1 MKKLLVDNWIV
12 SLWIGLVMGI
22 SVFSS
27 SCFGS
32 LSVCFT
38 FDEESY
44 LTGDTIVCDASC
56 SVDAEEFQWIAGE
69 GLQMLGTGN
78 GLTEQFLITPL
89 SGTVG
94 REVILE
100 VSAGRSTRRRSKAA
114 LVL

>member
-1 MKKLLVDNWIV
+1 MKKCITWTSLPLVGIV
-12 SLWIGLVMGI
+12 LSIAVY
-22 SVFSS
+22 SS

-44 LTGDTIVCDASC
+44 LTGDTILCDASC
-56 SVDAEEFQWIAGE
+56 STDADEFQWMAGE

-94 REVILE
+94 RDVTLE
-100 VSAGRSTRRRSKAA
+100 VSAGSSTRRRTKAA

>member
-1 MKKLLVDNWIV
+1 MKKLFVDNWIA

-22 SVFSS
+22 AVCSS

-32 LSVCFT
+32 LSACFT

-44 LTGDTIVCDASC
+44 LTGDTIICDASC
-56 SVDAEEFQWIAGE
+56 SIDAEEFQWIAGD
-69 GLQMLGTGN
+69 GLQMLGAGD
-78 GLTEQFLITPL
+78 GITESFLITPL